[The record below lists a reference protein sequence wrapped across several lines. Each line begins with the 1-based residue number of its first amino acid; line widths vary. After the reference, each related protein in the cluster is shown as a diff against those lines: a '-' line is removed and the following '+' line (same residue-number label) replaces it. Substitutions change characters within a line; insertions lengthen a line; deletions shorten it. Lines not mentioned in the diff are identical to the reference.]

1 MRCTGHCCHRPHV
14 SCTGTEEAVPFHR
27 PAQCHKGRENMYS
40 VIVLRV
46 VVLAGHSMAMD
57 GRTCGLGSEVGALT
71 TKSVIMS
78 TELLMAGHKAVLIET

>member
-1 MRCTGHCCHRPHV
+1 
-14 SCTGTEEAVPFHR
+14 
-27 PAQCHKGRENMYS
+27 MYS

>member
-1 MRCTGHCCHRPHV
+1 MPDK
-14 SCTGTEEAVPFHR
+14 A
-27 PAQCHKGRENMYS
+27 RENMYS

-57 GRTCGLGSEVGALT
+57 GRTCGLWGSEVGALT

-78 TELLMAGHKAVLIET
+78 TELLMAGNKAVLIET